1 MGPGQRETSMPA
13 TNALNHTLQ
22 QAVEFGSVPGVVAV
36 AADANG
42 VIYEGAFGKRAV
54 SGGAAMTTDT
64 VFRIASMTKAITSVA
79 AMQLVEQGKL
89 TLDADMAGVL
99 PQLAGRRVLEG
110 FDAGG
115 APKLR
120 PARRPITLRH
130 LLTHTAG
137 FSYDIWN
144 ADIARYMAY
153 ADLPSIITCRN
164 AALETPLLFDPGE
177 RWEYGI
183 NVDFAGKAVEA
194 ISGQSLDTYMR
205 EHIFSPLG
213 MKDTGFRLTAEKR
226 SRLAAMHARQPDGS
240 TTPIEFQL
248 PEEPEFFMGGG
259 GLHGTGPDYLRFVRM
274 ILGGGSLDGARIL
287 RRETVA
293 EMARNQIGGLE
304 MGVMKSAQ
312 PQSSNDVNLFPGI
325 VKKWGLGFMINTADV
340 PGGRSA
346 GSLAWAGLGN
356 TYFWIDP
363 QRQRGGVILTQIL
376 PFADPQVLNLLSEFE
391 RGVYQA

>member
-1 MGPGQRETSMPA
+1 MPV
-13 TNALNHTLQ
+13 TGVIDHALKR
-22 QAVEFGSVPGVVAV
+22 AAEACAVPGVVAM
-36 AADANG
+36 AADADG
-42 VIYEGAFGKRAV
+42 VIYEGAFGKRTV
-54 SGGAAMTTDT
+54 PGDTAMTIDT
-64 VFRIASMTKAITSVA
+64 VFWLASMTKAITSVA
-79 AMQLVEQGKL
+79 AMQFVEQGKL
-89 TLDADMAGVL
+89 TLDTDMASVV
-99 PQLAGRRVLEG
+99 PELAGRQVLEG
-110 FDAGG
+110 FDANG

-137 FSYDIWN
+137 FSYDIWS
-144 ADIARYMAY
+144 ADIARYMEFAGV
-153 ADLPSIITCRN
+153 PGIITCQN
-164 AALETPLLFDPGE
+164 AALSTPLLFDPGD
-177 RWEYGI
+177 RWEYGT

-194 ISGQSLDTYMR
+194 ISGQSLDDYLR

-213 MKDTGFRLTAEKR
+213 MKDAGFRLTAEKR
-226 SRLAAMHARQPDGS
+226 SRLAAMHVRQADGS
-240 TTPIEFQL
+240 ITPIEFEL
-248 PEEPEFFMGGG
+248 PQEPEFFMGGG
-259 GLHGTGPDYLRFVRM
+259 GLYGTGSDFLRFIRM

-293 EMARNQIGGLE
+293 DMARNQIGAVE
-304 MGVMKSAQ
+304 MGVMTSAQ
-312 PQSSNDVNLFPGI
+312 PQSSNDVSLFPGM

-340 PGGRSA
+340 PDGRAA

>member
-1 MGPGQRETSMPA
+1 MASKGAIDQ
-13 TNALNHTLQ
+13 ALRH
-22 QAVEFGSVPGVVAV
+22 AAEAGAVPGVVAV

-42 VIYEGAFGKRAV
+42 VIYEGAFGKRAAPD
-54 SGGAAMTTDT
+54 GAPMTADT
-64 VFRIASMTKAITSVA
+64 VFWLASMTKAITSVA

-99 PQLAGRRVLEG
+99 PELAGRQVLEG
-110 FDAGG
+110 FDAAG

-120 PARRPITLRH
+120 PARKPITLRH

-137 FSYDIWN
+137 FSYDIWSI
-144 ADIARYMAY
+144 DIARYMEFAGV
-153 ADLPSIITCRN
+153 PGVITCRN
-164 AALETPLLFDPGE
+164 AALTTPLLFDPGD

-194 ISGQSLDTYMR
+194 ISGLSLDDYLR
-205 EHIFSPLG
+205 EHIFSPLD
-213 MKDTGFRLTAEKR
+213 MKDAGFRLTAEKR
-226 SRLAAMHARQPDGS
+226 SRLAAMHVRQADGS
-240 TTPIEFQL
+240 TAPIEFEL
-248 PEEPEFFMGGG
+248 PQEPEFFMGGG
-259 GLHGTGPDYLRFVRM
+259 GLYGTGSDFLRFIRM
-274 ILGGGSLDGARIL
+274 ILGGGSLNGARIL

-293 EMARNQIGGLE
+293 DMARNQIGALE

-312 PQSSNDVNLFPGI
+312 PQSSNDVTLFPGM

-340 PGGRSA
+340 PGGRAA

-376 PFADPQVLNLLSEFE
+376 PFADAQVLDLLGEFE

>member
-1 MGPGQRETSMPA
+1 MAA
-13 TNALNHTLQ
+13 TDAIDHALR
-22 QAVEFGSVPGVVAV
+22 QAVEDGAVPGIVAV

-54 SGGAAMTTDT
+54 PSGAAMTIDT
-64 VFRIASMTKAITSVA
+64 VFLIASMTKAITSVA

-89 TLDADMAGVL
+89 TLDADMGGVL
-99 PQLAGRRVLEG
+99 PELAGRRVLEG

-137 FSYDIWN
+137 FSYDIWS
-144 ADIARYMAY
+144 ADIDRYMAY
-153 ADLPSIITCRN
+153 AGVPSIITCRN
-164 AALETPLLFDPGE
+164 AALATPLLFDPGE

-183 NVDFAGKAVEA
+183 NVDFVGKAVEA
-194 ISGQSLDTYMR
+194 ISGQSLDIYLR

-213 MKDTGFRLTAEKR
+213 MNDTGFHLTADKR
-226 SRLAAMHARQPDGS
+226 SRLAAMHARQADGS
-240 TTPIEFQL
+240 TTTIEFEL
-248 PEEPEFFMGGG
+248 PQEPEFFMGGG
-259 GLHGTGPDYLRFVRM
+259 GLYGTGLDYLRFVRM
-274 ILGGGSLDGARIL
+274 ILSGGSLNGARIL

-293 EMARNQIGGLE
+293 DMACNQIGGLE
-304 MGVMKSAQ
+304 MGAMKSAQ
-312 PQSSNDVNLFPGI
+312 PQSSNDVNLFPDI

-340 PGGRSA
+340 PDGRAA
-346 GSLAWAGLGN
+346 GSLAWAGLAN

-363 QRQRGGVILTQIL
+363 HRQRGGVILTQIL
-376 PFADPQVLNLLSEFE
+376 PFADPQVLDLAGKFE